1 MNYLSEFAETLPTF
15 LLLNKH
21 AALYLIQLRWLVL
34 IIRQE
39 EKYMREVANESKSL
53 LLELEGLVAEL
64 HDMIN
69 CRTVSD
75 AERLELK
82 NKITALFVNG

>member
-1 MNYLSEFAETLPTF
+1 
-15 LLLNKH
+15 
-21 AALYLIQLRWLVL
+21 
-34 IIRQE
+34 
-39 EKYMREVANESKSL
+39 MREVANESKSL